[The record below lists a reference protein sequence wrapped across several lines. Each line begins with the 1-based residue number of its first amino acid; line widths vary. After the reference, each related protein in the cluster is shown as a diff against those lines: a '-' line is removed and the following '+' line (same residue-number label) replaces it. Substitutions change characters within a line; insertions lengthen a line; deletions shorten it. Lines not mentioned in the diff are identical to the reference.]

1 MAKKIILIVGTFL
14 ILMGGL
20 VVYQQL
26 NGASWFTAS
35 PQSRPSDKK
44 HEPISGRVAGPG
56 DVQMGFSQGKDPVLY
71 QVAKDGRREGRYSAQ
86 KWEIVGKETR
96 LTKPQVELYPKGGQ
110 VIYITADEGT
120 IIANQ
125 ASDDGTI
132 IAGQG
137 GSSSGSVRRGSLR
150 GNVCVSIDTAADTN
164 DLKAPREQR
173 PDDFID
179 VYTEQVSFDNDLL
192 EITASGKVKVYSR
205 EADIFGQGLTIRW
218 NTGPREI
225 SRLLLAKGER
235 LDIYKEIDELGLDMP
250 GAEATAQPTA
260 DLTPRPTASSASA
273 TASAPTT
280 TPATGKADEPQY
292 YQITMQ
298 DNVQVEAVTRIADKA
313 AKIPDAVQGKAHV
326 EDCTRWLHDADKLT
340 IKVEITDFKQ
350 QMTSRA
356 EDGAPAKSSAKSS
369 ATSSATSSASQPAS
383 APARHGG
390 KAPTAVVTWSGPLEM
405 TPILGKA
412 PNLELGGFDFEA
424 QGKALKLGETRVVQR
439 GGQKVKEESVA
450 TCQWLTFR
458 SLDRSGEMWNE
469 DGTPVHLASG
479 TGEEISCPR
488 IAFSRDL
495 GTARFTGPGWMKMRV
510 SDSGVNPA
518 MAFESMV
525 KSSSAARVASAAESA
540 AQKAKRSTTISWAD
554 SVDTTFGTLLAVKDG
569 EPAKDYLKKAVFSGK
584 THIVQVY
591 DNTVQPVGTEMFADR
606 LTVNFAKPD
615 ELAKSA
621 GDSPYSVSS
630 KIDTVLAEGHV
641 EQRQVKSADQTNPTD
656 FFKADRVELA
666 MAPEID
672 ELAPAMP
679 VAADSTPAPETGPAT
694 MPSIM
699 GESTVI
705 ATGNVEVQR
714 QNSRITAQY
723 VKVYF
728 RKATK
733 EEVADGADSIVPLRM
748 KAFGDVVASD
758 TRPDKQAE
766 IRGRWLESDLV
777 KNTATI
783 VGDLAKTTATTDDDQ
798 AMVTQKDTWIKSG
811 KLVVD
816 MSPVSSGSD
825 ITKQQVDGID
835 AGSMGFVYTPK
846 GPDGKDSGEARPVT
860 IEWTKKLL
868 YRGLED
874 RAEFEGAVALDS
886 QTDHIK
892 SQKLK
897 ILFDPLPTT
906 QPAEPATT
914 LATTRKSPMD
924 GSFELAKR
932 SIKRVEATTQVS
944 VRREESDPKT
954 GNLLSYMGIT
964 SETLT
969 FTALGGEMLVNGP
982 GRMLLLDYQ
991 PEKPKDPA
999 EVAKTGN
1006 APTLDPLGPDALT
1019 QPNQTVIDWRK
1030 QMIFTQDTRTV
1041 TFNDAYMVHRSGDN
1055 VLPMGFKTGDWPK
1068 AGKGRLTT
1076 LSCVRLE
1083 CRFGDVDSSASST
1096 TKPAS
1101 DGMLGNDLLSGARM
1115 GSLEFFD
1122 ASGGIVLTDGAGLAQ
1137 GERLTYSWAADMATI
1152 SGDKVGET
1160 GHLATL
1166 TLNDPKPGQSK
1177 VFSAAEITWYKH
1189 NNRVETHNVQ
1199 GGGGGK

>member
-26 NGASWFTAS
+26 SEAPWFTDS
-35 PQSRPSDKK
+35 PQARPSDKK
-44 HEPISGRVAGPG
+44 HEHISGRVAVPG
-56 DVQMGFSQGKDPVLY
+56 DVQMGFSQGKDPVVY
-71 QVAKDGRREGRYSAQ
+71 QVAKDGRREGRYAAQ

-96 LTKPQVELYPKGGQ
+96 LTKPQVELYPKQGQ
-110 VIYITADEGT
+110 VIYISADEGT

-132 IAGQG
+132 IASQG
-137 GSSSGSVRRGSLR
+137 GSSGSVRRGSLR
-150 GNVCVSIDTAADTN
+150 GHVCVSIDIAPDTN
-164 DLKAPREQR
+164 DRKATREQR

-179 VYTEQVSFDNDLL
+179 VYTEQVNFDNDLL
-192 EITASGKVKVYSR
+192 EVTASGKVEVYSR
-205 EADIFGQGLTIRW
+205 EADISGEGLTIRW
-218 NTGPREI
+218 NTGPSEI
-225 SRLLLAKGER
+225 SRLLLAKGDW
-235 LDIYKEIDELGLDMP
+235 LKIYKEIDELGLDQP

-260 DLTPRPTASSASA
+260 DLTTRPTATPASA
-273 TASAPTT
+273 TASSPTT
-280 TPATGKADEPQY
+280 TPATSKADQPQY
-292 YQITMQ
+292 YQITMR
-298 DNVQVEAVTRIADKA
+298 DNVQVEGQMEA
-313 AKIPDAVQGKAHV
+313 GK
-326 EDCTRWLHDADKLT
+326 RWLRDADKLT

-350 QMTSRA
+350 GMTRRA
-356 EDGAPAKSSAKSS
+356 EGNVP
-369 ATSSATSSASQPAS
+369 ATSSPTSSASQSATSSPSQSAS
-383 APARHGG
+383 QSASQPTSGPARHGG
-390 KAPTAVVTWSGPLEM
+390 KAPSTVVTWSGPLEM
-405 TPILGKA
+405 TPIQGEA
-412 PNLELGGFDFEA
+412 PDLELGGFDFAAE
-424 QGKALKLGETRVVQR
+424 GKALKLGETRVVKR
-439 GGQKVKEESVA
+439 GGLKVQEESID
-450 TCQWLTFR
+450 TCQRLTFR
-458 SLDRSGEMWNE
+458 SRGRAGEMWNV
-469 DGTPVHLASG
+469 DGQPVHLVSG
-479 TGEEISCPR
+479 TGEEISCQR

-525 KSSSAARVASAAESA
+525 KSNPAAGPAIATELA

-554 SVDTTFGTLLAVKDG
+554 SVDTTFGTLPAVEKG
-569 EPAKDYLKKAVFSGK
+569 EQAKDYLKKAVFSGK
-584 THIVQVY
+584 THIVQVE
-591 DNTVQPVGTEMFADR
+591 DNTVQPVGAEMFADR

-615 ELAKSA
+615 RLAKQP

-641 EQRQVKSADQTNPTD
+641 EQRQANSTD
-656 FFKADRVELA
+656 FFKGDRVDLA

-672 ELAPAMP
+672 ELEPAMP
-679 VAADSTPAPETGPAT
+679 VEADSTPAPETGPAT
-694 MPSIM
+694 MPSIK
-699 GESTVI
+699 GQSTVI
-705 ATGNVEVQR
+705 ATGNVEAQ
-714 QNSRITAQY
+714 QKNSHIKAQY
-723 VKVYF
+723 LKLYF
-728 RKATK
+728 KQSTK
-733 EEVADGADSIVPLRM
+733 EEVANGADSVTPLRM
-748 KAFGDVVASD
+748 KAFGDVVVVASD
-758 TRPDKQAE
+758 TRSEKQAE
-766 IRGRWLESDLV
+766 IRGHWLESDLV

-783 VGDLAKTTATTDDDQ
+783 VGDLAKTTDTTADDQ
-798 AMVTQKDTWIKSG
+798 AMVKQKDTWIKSG

-825 ITKQQVDGID
+825 ITKQQVDGIG
-835 AGSMGFVYTPK
+835 AGSMGFIYAPK
-846 GPDGKDSGEARPVT
+846 ESDGKDGDKARPVT
-860 IEWTKKLL
+860 IEWKKKLL

-892 SQKLK
+892 SGKLN
-897 ILFDPLPTT
+897 IFFDPLPTT

-914 LATTRKSPMD
+914 RATTTRATTRKSPMD
-924 GSFELAKR
+924 GSIDLAKR

-969 FTALGGEMLVNGP
+969 FTALGGEMVVDGP
-982 GRMLLLDYQ
+982 GNMLLLDYQ

-999 EVAKTGN
+999 KVAKTGN

-1019 QPNQTVIDWRK
+1019 QPNQTVIDWQKR
-1030 QMIFTQDTRTV
+1030 MIFTQDTRTV
-1041 TFNDAYMVHRSGDN
+1041 TFTDAYMVHRSGDN

-1068 AGKGRLTT
+1068 TGKGRLTT
-1076 LSCVRLE
+1076 LSCAELV
-1083 CRFGDVDSSASST
+1083 CRFGAGESSASST

-1101 DGMLGNDLLSGARM
+1101 DGMLGNGLLSGERM

-1122 ASGGIVLTDGAGLAQ
+1122 ASGGMVLEDGAGLAQ
-1137 GERLTYSWAADMATI
+1137 GYRVTYSRAADMAII
-1152 SGDKVGET
+1152 SGDKPGET

-1166 TLNDPKPGQSK
+1166 ELNDPKPGQSK
-1177 VFSAAEITWYKH
+1177 RFFAPEILWYKH